1 MSSLTTF
8 YTSPPPPLASVKHH
22 RNHLAPDRLATLIDN
37 SKTIKQLIQI
47 HGYLLR
53 NSLETHPIL
62 NLKLQRS
69 YSILGRLDYSI
80 TLFDRTHNPDVFF
93 YSTIILGHVN
103 KNLHSQALQLYV
115 EMLSRSIEPNAF
127 TFSAILKNCP
137 ISSAKG
143 LHGQAI
149 KMGCDLNTY
158 VRTGLVDIY
167 ARGGDV
173 VLARQLFDTMPD
185 KSLVSV
191 TTMMTGLAKHGD
203 VDGARA
209 LFDGM
214 VERDVVCWN
223 VIIDGYVQH
232 GRPNEA
238 LFLFRQ
244 MLSDDVCPD
253 GVTLVAVFSAC
264 GQLGALESGRWVHAY
279 MKNKRIRMNVHVGT
293 ALVDMYSK
301 CGCLEDARLVFDEI
315 KSKDVVVWNAMISGY
330 AMNGLSEEALQLF
343 SDMCRL
349 NVPPTEITFIGILS
363 VCAHAGLV
371 HQGSKF
377 FQSMRGEYGIEPR
390 IEHYGCIVNLLGRV
404 GQLDEAFQ
412 LVKAMNIN
420 ADQIIWR
427 TLLDACRLHGNNEL
441 GEEIVKFY
449 TDQNLGSSGACIL
462 VSNIYAAANNWNGV
476 QRVRTMM
483 KDTGIQKEPGCS
495 SIEVNNTVHEFLAG
509 DIRHPKRKEIYL
521 MLEELNRYL
530 KDYDNIPQQT

>member
-1 MSSLTTF
+1 MSSLATF
-8 YTSPPPPLASVKHH
+8 YTTPPPQLASVKYH
-22 RNHLAPDRLATLIDN
+22 RNQLSPDRLATLIDN
-37 SKTIKQLIQI
+37 SKTIKQLLQI
-47 HGYLLR
+47 HAYLLR

-69 YSILGRLDYSI
+69 YSLRDRLDYSV

-93 YSTIILGHVN
+93 YSNIILGHSN
-103 KNLHSQALQLYV
+103 RNLHSQALRFYV
-115 EMLSRSIEPNAF
+115 EMLSKSIEPNAF
-127 TFSAILKNCP
+127 TFSAILKNCA
-137 ISSAKG
+137 ISPAKG

-149 KMGCDLNTY
+149 KMGCDLSTY
-158 VRTGLVDIY
+158 VRTALVDVY
-167 ARGGDV
+167 ARGGDL
-173 VLARQLFDTMPD
+173 VLARKLFDTMPE
-185 KSLVSV
+185 KGLVSL

-203 VDGARA
+203 VDGARM

-214 VERDVVCWN
+214 GERDVVCWN

-244 MLSDDVCPD
+244 MLSDNIRPD

-279 MKNKRIRMNVHVGT
+279 MKSKRIRMNVHVGA

-301 CGCLEDARLVFDEI
+301 CGSLEDACLVFDEI

-330 AMNGLSEEALQLF
+330 AMNGMSIDALQLF

-349 NVPPTEITFIGILS
+349 NVPPTEVTFIGILS

-371 HQGSKF
+371 HEGSNF
-377 FQSMRGEYGIEPR
+377 FRLMRGEYGIEPR
-390 IEHYGCIVNLLGRV
+390 IEHYGCMVNLLGRV
-404 GQLDEAFQ
+404 GQLTEAFQ
-412 LVKAMNIN
+412 LVKAMKIN
-420 ADQIIWR
+420 PDHIIWR
-427 TLLDACRLHGNNEL
+427 TLLDACRLHGNNDL

-449 TDQNLGSSGACIL
+449 TDQNLESSGACIL
-462 VSNIYAAANNWNGV
+462 LSNIYAAAHNWNGV

-483 KDTGIQKEPGCS
+483 KATGIQKEPGCS
-495 SIEVNNTVHEFLAG
+495 SIEVNNTVHEFIAG
-509 DIRHPKRKEIYL
+509 DTRHTKRKEIYA
-521 MLEELNRYL
+521 MIEELNRCL
-530 KDYDNIPQQT
+530 KDNGNSPEQI